1 MGILNLTTDS
11 FYMGSRATDKR
22 EILFRVEKML
32 DEGMDILDLGA
43 ASSRPG
49 AAILSSD
56 EELSRLMPAIE
67 AVLSAF
73 PDLPISVDTL
83 HWKVADQVVSAGA
96 AMINDISGGLYDPE
110 MLTGISKLEVA
121 YCCMH
126 MKGTPETMN
135 SMAIYEDV
143 LIEVID
149 YFTERIAHCTALGI
163 TDLIVD
169 PGFGFA
175 KTSVQNYRLLKNLE
189 HLCTL
194 GLPVLTGISRKR
206 MIYGNLNISPEEA
219 LNGTTAFHMLA
230 LEKGTSLLRVH
241 DVKEAEE
248 CISLFKIYRES
259 E

>member
-1 MGILNLTTDS
+1 
-11 FYMGSRATDKR
+11 MGSRATDKR

-149 YFTERIAHCTALGI
+149 YFTDRPLQRPRNHRSDSGSRVRVRKDFRSQL
-163 TDLIVD
+163 
-169 PGFGFA
+169 
-175 KTSVQNYRLLKNLE
+175 S
-189 HLCTL
+189 
-194 GLPVLTGISRKR
+194 LTQ
-206 MIYGNLNISPEEA
+206 E
-219 LNGTTAFHMLA
+219 F
-230 LEKGTSLLRVH
+230 GTSLFLRSSCAH
-241 DVKEAEE
+241 GDLQKADDLRQFEH
-248 CISLFKIYRES
+248 
-259 E
+259 